1 MLKEIRIQNFA
12 IIENLVVN
20 FEKGLNIL
28 TGETGAGK
36 SIIIDALNLLVG
48 GRADTDSIRTGEAT
62 ALVEGI
68 FQISD
73 TEILA
78 MVQDIGIESD
88 DGEVHIK
95 RQISNSGK
103 NRCFLNDSQ
112 ITVATLAK
120 LGGRLVD
127 LHGQHDHQALL
138 HPEIHVELLDLFG
151 KSKSSLD
158 KFAKEFTDYQGQVKK
173 LKSLKTDEQER
184 LQREEF
190 LGFQIAEINAAN
202 LSEDEEEEIKAE
214 KNKLRH
220 AEKIRSG
227 LQQSQTLLS
236 EQNGSI
242 LENLRQILKELEPL
256 VEVDKDLV
264 APFERSQSAFYELEE
279 VEDALRSHDRNLKFN
294 PGRLEEIEDRLAEIT
309 GLKRKYGNDVLEI
322 LKKRDQFAAELEQ
335 LAGNEENMKQ
345 LSADIV
351 DKEKVVSKLAIAL
364 ADKREA
370 GAKSL
375 KAGVEKELKELHM
388 NGVRFGVKFSYPP
401 DVDGFV
407 EYRKEKLKPTSLGL
421 GTLEFLFSPNPGEDL
436 RPLAKIASGGELSRI
451 MLALKSILNEQD
463 TIPVMIFDEVDAGIG
478 GRVAEKVGDKL
489 KMVAETKQVFCITH
503 LPQIAGMASSHY
515 RVEKHV
521 QGKRTRSGI
530 RQLEF
535 EERVEE
541 VARMSSGEKI
551 TEASLKHAREL
562 ILGDTPVKKTGKG
575 KT

>member
-1 MLKEIRIQNFA
+1 MLKEIRIKNFA

-48 GRADTDSIRTGEAT
+48 GRADTDSIRTGETT
-62 ALVEGI
+62 ALVEGL

-73 TEILA
+73 GETLAIMQEIG
-78 MVQDIGIESD
+78 VESEE
-88 DGEVHIK
+88 GEIHIK

-120 LGGRLVD
+120 LGDRLVD

-151 KSKSSLD
+151 KSKPSLD
-158 KFAKEFTDYQGQVKK
+158 KFAKEFADYQSQVKK
-173 LKSLKTDEQER
+173 LRSLKMDEQER

-190 LGFQIAEINAAN
+190 LDFQISEINASN
-202 LSEDEEEEIKAE
+202 LSEEEEEGIKAE

-220 AEKIRSG
+220 AEKIRSAI
-227 LQQSQTLLS
+227 QQSQTLLS
-236 EQNGSI
+236 EQSGSI
-242 LENLRQILKELEPL
+242 LENLRRILKELEPIT
-256 VEVDKDLV
+256 EIDKDLL

-279 VEDALRSHDRNLKFN
+279 VEDVLRSHDRTLEFN
-294 PGRLEEIEDRLAEIT
+294 PSRLEEIEDRLAEIT
-309 GLKRKYGNDVLEI
+309 GLKRKYGNDVSEI

-351 DKEKVVSKLAIAL
+351 DKEKVLSKLAIAL

-370 GAKSL
+370 GAKYL
-375 KAGVEKELKELHM
+375 KSGVEKELKELHM

-463 TIPVMIFDEVDAGIG
+463 TIPVMIFDEVDSGIG